1 MENYTKYKLKSSD
14 ELASV
19 LDGKDNLFVIACNKC
34 FKEFETVDEP
44 DCDEFLKFAA
54 DQGKNVT
61 GSAKFDFLC
70 NKMHTERK
78 LQDLI
83 PEGTENVVV
92 ISCGL
97 GIQTVADLAG
107 KPVVAASNT
116 LNYRGHHGMA
126 LTKKSCDACAQ
137 CYLNITGGVCP
148 IVDCSKSLVNG
159 QCGGA
164 KNGKCEVDPNKDCAW
179 EKIYQRLAKQGRL
192 EEFLNQPVQVRDFSK
207 VNFKVINDYVKS
219 IREERLDGY
228 YGGVH
233 PSERKEFSEHIAL
246 KKFPDPKT
254 VVISMSQHLGAPA
267 NPIVQVG
274 DTVKV
279 GQKIGEAA
287 GFISAPVHSSV
298 SGTVVAVEP
307 RMHGTRGS
315 EVMAVVIESDGKNT
329 LHESV
334 QPHGDLDNLTPDEI
348 IDIIREAGIVGMG
361 GAGFPTHVKLS
372 PKEPDKIDHI
382 LVNGAECEPYITSDY
397 RRMMEEPESIV
408 GGLEVILKAFPK
420 AVGCICIEDNKPDCI
435 ARMKEAIKG
444 KERMEVKEL
453 KTKYPQGGERTLI
466 YAVTGREINSTM
478 LPADVGCVVDN
489 VETVTSVYKAV
500 ILGQPVISRN
510 VTVTGD
516 GIRTPKNFSVLTGT
530 DLSELVDAAGGLK
543 EKIAKAISG
552 GPMMGFALYDLH
564 IPCTKTTSSLLF
576 LERDAVSEA
585 KQIQTACINCGR
597 CVSVCPGHVVPA
609 RLATLAEHGDMA
621 GFEKMDG
628 MECCECGCCSYIC
641 PAKRPLTQSIKS
653 MRKMV
658 LAERKKKK

>member
-1 MENYTKYKLKSSD
+1 MAFLTFRGGIHPY
-14 ELASV
+14 
-19 LDGKDNLFVIACNKC
+19 DGKDLS
-34 FKEFETVDEP
+34 
-44 DCDEFLKFAA
+44 
-54 DQGKNVT
+54 KNCPVEKYLPK
-61 GSAKFDFLC
+61 G
-70 NKMHTERK
+70 
-78 LQDLI
+78 
-83 PEGTENVVV
+83 
-92 ISCGL
+92 
-97 GIQTVADLAG
+97 DLA
-107 KPVVAASNT
+107 
-116 LNYRGHHGMA
+116 
-126 LTKKSCDACAQ
+126 
-137 CYLNITGGVCP
+137 I
-148 IVDCSKSLVNG
+148 LV
-159 QCGGA
+159 
-164 KNGKCEVDPNKDCAW
+164 
-179 EKIYQRLAKQGRL
+179 
-192 EEFLNQPVQVRDFSK
+192 
-207 VNFKVINDYVKS
+207 
-219 IREERLDGY
+219 
-228 YGGVH
+228 
-233 PSERKEFSEHIAL
+233 
-246 KKFPDPKT
+246 
-254 VVISMSQHLGAPA
+254 SQHIGAPA
-267 NPIVQVG
+267 KPIVKKG
-274 DTVKV
+274 DHVLA
-279 GQKIGEAA
+279 GQKIAEAG
-287 GFISAPVHSSV
+287 GFVSAPIHSSV
-298 SGTVVAVEP
+298 SGTVKGIEKRLTAVGA
-307 RMHGTRGS
+307 MGD
-315 EVMAVVIESDGKNT
+315 AIIIENDG
-329 LHESV
+329 LYESV
-334 QPHGDLDNLTPDEI
+334 EYAPAKLSDLSKE
-348 IDIIREAGIVGMG
+348 DILKRIQEGGVVGQG

-408 GGLEVILKAFPK
+408 GGLEVILKAF
-420 AVGCICIEDNKPDCI
+420 
-435 ARMKEAIKG
+435 
-444 KERMEVKEL
+444 
-453 KTKYPQGGERTLI
+453 PQGGERTLI